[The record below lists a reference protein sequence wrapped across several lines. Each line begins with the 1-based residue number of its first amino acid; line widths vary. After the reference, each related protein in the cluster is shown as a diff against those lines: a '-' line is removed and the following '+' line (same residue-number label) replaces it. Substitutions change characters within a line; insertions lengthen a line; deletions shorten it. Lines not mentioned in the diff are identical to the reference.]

1 MAAAFFNDLS
11 NKIGSIFGT
20 GDSLPWT
27 DAEMILVSSLFCS
40 VLFCSRS
47 SPFVLWFSLRGVFSL
62 FFWFFGLVCMDFFI
76 FYGIRRVVAER
87 GSGFV
92 DDVTRI
98 WFLPTSLV
106 VELRCGWAGI
116 LSWNVFFSL
125 SWHSWSSS

>member
-1 MAAAFFNDLS
+1 MAAAFFNHLS

-27 DAEMILVSSLFCS
+27 DEEMISVSSLFCF
-40 VLFCSRS
+40 VLFLLVLFFRS
-47 SPFVLWFSLRGVFSL
+47 SPFVLWFSLWGVFSL
-62 FFWFFGLVCMDFFI
+62 FFWFFGLVFMEFFI

-106 VELRCGWAGI
+106 VELRCGWAAI
-116 LSWNVFFSL
+116 LSWNV
-125 SWHSWSSS
+125 